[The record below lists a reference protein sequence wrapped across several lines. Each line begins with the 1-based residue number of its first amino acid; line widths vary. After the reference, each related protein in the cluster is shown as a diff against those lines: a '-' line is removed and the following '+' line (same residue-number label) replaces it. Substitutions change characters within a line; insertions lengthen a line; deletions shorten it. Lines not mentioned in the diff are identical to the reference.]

1 MWSQLI
7 LTEQDLRKEDRLG
20 DLVENETRFYSK
32 GARVLRL
39 LNYTVVINNSEG
51 SGYVTQSV
59 KVSWQ
64 KEEGV
69 TAFTLCISSALDRP
83 NNVTPVL

>member
-1 MWSQLI
+1 M
-7 LTEQDLRKEDRLG
+7 D

-39 LNYTVVINNSEG
+39 LNYTVVINNSES

-59 KVSWQ
+59 KVSQ
-64 KEEGV
+64 QEGEGMTV
-69 TAFTLCISSALDRP
+69 P
-83 NNVTPVL
+83 PP